1 MGHILER
8 TESFDAFC
16 IKVGSLGSRRL
27 KEPSPKNEKTAQTKG
42 CTKSHMRRNETPYL
56 ICIKFC
62 VVVNI
67 PDVITH
73 ANFGYNRLRGFWVAR
88 VKFPPSP

>member
-1 MGHILER
+1 
-8 TESFDAFC
+8 
-16 IKVGSLGSRRL
+16 
-27 KEPSPKNEKTAQTKG
+27 
-42 CTKSHMRRNETPYL
+42 MRRNETPYL